1 MWRLV
6 REDRSLRFW
15 RVLILYPPTRRRRC
29 NLSTFSV
36 TPCTADYGT
45 AVRAVAGRGL
55 GTGYCDNSLTYTPP
69 RNRTR
74 CARRVLLRRPVVEP
88 LQLCHKL
95 LPASR
100 SDTDLCSNCLVL
112 WSARYVL
119 HCEQEIHYHRLLSHL
134 AVHSHYSPG
143 GRADWSR
150 RCSLATLSRC
160 VRRRDFLALGYGN
173 TPWRSAAR
181 GKRVWRVV
189 ALPLQLPLS
198 QHTLST
204 AGAVARYR
212 PLPKRRFVIP
222 SPPRSTRTLRAY
234 FAASLV

>member
-15 RVLILYPPTRRRRC
+15 RVLIDAPPTRRRRC

-112 WSARYVL
+112 PSARSVL
-119 HCEQEIHYHRLLSHL
+119 RTSLADNNTSIGCIDLTFLVHRLK
-134 AVHSHYSPG
+134 ARNY
-143 GRADWSR
+143 
-150 RCSLATLSRC
+150 RCHDER
-160 VRRRDFLALGYGN
+160 
-173 TPWRSAAR
+173 
-181 GKRVWRVV
+181 
-189 ALPLQLPLS
+189 
-198 QHTLST
+198 
-204 AGAVARYR
+204 
-212 PLPKRRFVIP
+212 
-222 SPPRSTRTLRAY
+222 
-234 FAASLV
+234 

>member
-1 MWRLV
+1 MKARNWRCHDKLYSINAPH
-6 REDRSLRFW
+6 R
-15 RVLILYPPTRRRRC
+15 RVLIFDPPTRRRRC

-88 LQLCHKL
+88 LQLCQKL

-134 AVHSHYSPG
+134 VVHSHYSPG
-143 GRADWSR
+143 GIRFHALRLQRTGRSDAL
-150 RCSLATLSRC
+150 SL
-160 VRRRDFLALGYGN
+160 
-173 TPWRSAAR
+173 
-181 GKRVWRVV
+181 
-189 ALPLQLPLS
+189 
-198 QHTLST
+198 H
-204 AGAVARYR
+204 
-212 PLPKRRFVIP
+212 
-222 SPPRSTRTLRAY
+222 
-234 FAASLV
+234 

>member
-119 HCEQEIHYHRLLSHL
+119 HFEQEIHYHRRLSHI
-134 AVHSHYSPG
+134 AVHSHCSPAAERICRQWNTSANILRFALHG
-143 GRADWSR
+143 GQRHGSTSSSR
-150 RCSLATLSRC
+150 SGSEQDIAP
-160 VRRRDFLALGYGN
+160 
-173 TPWRSAAR
+173 TP
-181 GKRVWRVV
+181 
-189 ALPLQLPLS
+189 
-198 QHTLST
+198 
-204 AGAVARYR
+204 
-212 PLPKRRFVIP
+212 
-222 SPPRSTRTLRAY
+222 
-234 FAASLV
+234 

>member
-143 GRADWSR
+143 GIRFHAWRLQRIGRSDAL
-150 RCSLATLSRC
+150 SL
-160 VRRRDFLALGYGN
+160 
-173 TPWRSAAR
+173 
-181 GKRVWRVV
+181 
-189 ALPLQLPLS
+189 
-198 QHTLST
+198 H
-204 AGAVARYR
+204 
-212 PLPKRRFVIP
+212 
-222 SPPRSTRTLRAY
+222 
-234 FAASLV
+234 

>member
-1 MWRLV
+1 M
-6 REDRSLRFW
+6 
-15 RVLILYPPTRRRRC
+15 LILDPPTRRRRC
-29 NLSTFSV
+29 YLSTFSV
-36 TPCTADYGT
+36 APCTADYGT

-119 HCEQEIHYHRLLSHL
+119 HFEQEIHYHRRLSHL
-134 AVHSHYSPG
+134 AVHSHYSPDG
-143 GRADWSR
+143 FSGLVAAMLTRYTD
-150 RCSLATLSRC
+150 SL
-160 VRRRDFLALGYGN
+160 
-173 TPWRSAAR
+173 RSSAGLPCAR
-181 GKRVWRVV
+181 LRQHSV
-189 ALPLQLPLS
+189 AVGVSGQES
-198 QHTLST
+198 
-204 AGAVARYR
+204 VAM
-212 PLPKRRFVIP
+212 
-222 SPPRSTRTLRAY
+222 
-234 FAASLV
+234 